1 MKIVTFRVKKVLLL
15 FGQLM
20 RKLGQIF
27 MPTSSHT
34 VQNNRSEGRMVIQL
48 GKMCFCKAIN
58 STRVTTIGEDR

>member
-1 MKIVTFRVKKVLLL
+1 
-15 FGQLM
+15 M